1 MRSIKAGL
9 IAGVFGLLIGG
20 LFTGSIEVNAAEEE
34 KERVIEAGALYVD
47 ISRNDGVKLT
57 PHEDEAI
64 VTGMQLN
71 YSIDPGIV
79 KTAFKHILFEEE
91 KNLGADAQIDYR
103 ISYQY
108 ALSDDNG
115 VSFGEWKDL
124 SGGVFTFIPGTVTD
138 GDYCIKFRKLEE
150 YVLRPEET
158 VQVSGN
164 SISENKTE
172 KAKAAEY
179 EKSRKA
185 AQKTIEK
192 EPVHVFESACYRVRL
207 DSVAPQLDLTM
218 DKDPDVWTAQ
228 NIKCHVRVNDTGS
241 RPEKLKISCGD
252 SQILEETFSADSV
265 TSGFEKEF
273 TLSSETISDEGD
285 ELIIEA
291 YDAAGNISTVTR
303 RIKIDK
309 TAPKI
314 GIEGVDSGGIY
325 DGAVKV
331 LVTGEDVHPSTVC
344 VGYTLKRVYDHNEE
358 TIESSAKTLYD
369 LRDSSLVCVDQDGDY
384 SLECRAV
391 DAAGNEAPLMKC
403 SFRIDKTSPYLG
415 FEGVIPQGIFKGDV
429 SLKIIASDNFDD
441 SYKVRLSGS
450 VATRSGTSDLKLA
463 EYKTEGRYSQCT
475 YYFKADG
482 EYSLSACVTDS
493 AGNSYEDTI
502 TFAIDKVS
510 PVIDVGGVSL
520 KEEAV
525 TNVPPT
531 ISFKIKESNYENA
544 SVICVLKKKD
554 QSGNFEVCQ
563 TPDWMMNG
571 ETTEFSITID
581 KEGDYELCV
590 SASDAAGNMAVKTL
604 RFTLDMTEPEID
616 YIENFNRKYIKSFK
630 LPDNFSDYIKDDS
643 GVDYRTYLNSMNYD
657 EGEEINE
664 DGKYILKVSAVDD
677 AGNQA
682 EKTVEFIVDATIP
695 RVVIDG
701 MADDGS
707 VNKDDTLLLSLYDE
721 DDYFTSVKLNGEELV
736 TQTKQQEV
744 EVTIPD
750 YGDYTIEVE
759 ASDMADNILTQTIEA
774 KCANAAPVAQGVST
788 MRTLKQ
794 KEKSGSNKGLRVF
807 LIVLTVLV
815 FAGAILVYYFYTV
828 KYADKQ
834 LNPECDLN

>member
-1 MRSIKAGL
+1 MRSIKARL
-9 IAGVFGLLIGG
+9 IAGVLGLLIGG
-20 LFTGSIEVNAAEEE
+20 LLISERDVSAAEKE
-34 KERVIEAGALYVD
+34 KETVVEEGVLNVD

-57 PHEDEAI
+57 PKEDETL

-79 KTAFKHILFEEE
+79 KTSFTYTLFEDER
-91 KNLGADAQIDYR
+91 NSGADAQIDYR

-108 ALSDDNG
+108 AVSDDNG
-115 VSFGEWKDL
+115 TSFGEWKDL
-124 SGGVFTFIPGTVTD
+124 SSGVFTLIPGAVAD
-138 GDYCIKFRKLEE
+138 GDYCIRFRKLEE
-150 YVLRPEET
+150 YVLRPEEII
-158 VQVSGN
+158 QVSGN
-164 SISENKTE
+164 SVSENKAE
-172 KAKAAEY
+172 KAREAEY
-179 EKSRKA
+179 EKNRKA
-185 AQKTIEK
+185 AQKTVEK
-192 EPVHVFESACYRVRL
+192 EPVHIFESACLRVRL
-207 DSVAPQLDLTM
+207 DSAAPQLDLTT
-218 DKDPDVWTAQ
+218 DKDTGVWTNQ
-228 NIKCHVRVNDTGS
+228 SIKCRVMVNDTGS
-241 RPEKLKISCGD
+241 RPERLKISCAD
-252 SQILEETFSADSV
+252 TQILEETFPLDSV
-265 TSGFEKEF
+265 MSGFEKEF
-273 TLSSETISDEGD
+273 TLSAESLKDEGD

-291 YDAAGNISTVTR
+291 YDAAGNISTLNR
-303 RIKIDK
+303 KIKIDK

-325 DGAVKV
+325 AGSVKASV
-331 LVTGEDVHPSTVC
+331 AGEDLHPSSVC
-344 VGYTLKRVYDHNEE
+344 VGYTLKRIYDHNEE
-358 TIESSAKTLYD
+358 TIESSAKTLSD
-369 LRDSSLVCVDQDGDY
+369 LKDASLICVDQDGDY
-384 SLECRAV
+384 YLECRAV
-391 DAAGNEAPLMKC
+391 DAAGNESPSVKC
-403 SFRIDKTSPYLG
+403 SFRIDKTAPSLG
-415 FEGVIPQGIFKGDV
+415 FEGVVPQGVFKGDV
-429 SLKIIASDNFDD
+429 ALKINASDNFDD
-441 SYKVRLSGS
+441 SYKVRLNGS

-482 EYSLSACVTDS
+482 EYTVNACVTDS
-493 AGNSYEDTI
+493 AGNSFEDTI

-510 PVIDVGGVSL
+510 PVIDVGGVNL

-531 ISFKIKESNYENA
+531 ITFRIKENNYENA
-544 SVICVLKKKD
+544 SVSCVLKKKD
-554 QSGNFEVCQ
+554 TKGNFTVCS
-563 TPDWMMNG
+563 TPDWVMNG
-571 ETTEFSITID
+571 ETSEFSITID
-581 KEGDYELCV
+581 KEGDYELYV
-590 SASDAAGNMAVKTL
+590 SASDTAGNLAAKTL
-604 RFTLDMTEPEID
+604 KFTLDMTEPEID
-616 YIENFNRKYIKSFK
+616 YIENYNKKYIKSFK
-630 LPDNFSDYIKDDS
+630 LPENFSDYIKDEN

-657 EGEEINE
+657 EGEEISE

-682 EKTVEFIVDATIP
+682 EKTVEFIVDATMP

-744 EVTIPD
+744 EVIIPD

-774 KCANAAPVAQGVST
+774 KCANAAPVASGVST

-815 FAGAILVYYFYTV
+815 LAGAIVVYYFYTV
-828 KYADKQ
+828 KLADKQ
-834 LNPECDLN
+834 MNPECDLN